1 MQVRGRIGGGDAY
14 RADFLPASYALA
26 LGDFHIGQ
34 KAIAGGITVSVID
47 FHRIPLPPVGT
58 DDHGYLA
65 AGSSMDPTDLF
76 EAAHAVKGVAA
87 NLGLTKLSD
96 VASEITEDFRPGNER
111 KLSDEDVKQRIE
123 TIRELHEQIVYKI
136 RKYIELSE

>member
-1 MQVRGRIGGGDAY
+1 MNIQELYQSIDGDYDQAI
-14 RADFLPASYALA
+14 RVLRVEKLVDK
-26 LGDFHIGQ
+26 HIRRFVDNDVVDG
-34 KAIAGGITVSVID
+34 
-47 FHRIPLPPVGT
+47 L
-58 DDHGYLA
+58 LA

-96 VASEITEDFRPGNER
+96 VATEITEDFRPGNER

>member
-1 MQVRGRIGGGDAY
+1 MEKLVDK
-14 RADFLPASYALA
+14 
-26 LGDFHIGQ
+26 HIRRFVDNDVVDG
-34 KAIAGGITVSVID
+34 
-47 FHRIPLPPVGT
+47 L
-58 DDHGYLA
+58 LA

-76 EAAHAVKGVAA
+76 DAAHAVKGVAA

>member
-1 MQVRGRIGGGDAY
+1 MNIQELYQSIDGDYDQAI
-14 RADFLPASYALA
+14 RVLRVEKLVDK
-26 LGDFHIGQ
+26 HIRRFVDNDVVDG
-34 KAIAGGITVSVID
+34 
-47 FHRIPLPPVGT
+47 L
-58 DDHGYLA
+58 LA

-87 NLGLTKLSD
+87 NLGITKLSD
-96 VASEITEDFRPGNER
+96 AASEITEDFRPGNER

>member
-1 MQVRGRIGGGDAY
+1 MNIQELYQSIDGDYDQAI
-14 RADFLPASYALA
+14 RVLRVEKLVDK
-26 LGDFHIGQ
+26 HIRRFVDNDVVDG
-34 KAIAGGITVSVID
+34 
-47 FHRIPLPPVGT
+47 L
-58 DDHGYLA
+58 LA

>member
-1 MQVRGRIGGGDAY
+1 MNIQELYQSIDGDYDQAI
-14 RADFLPASYALA
+14 RVLRVEKLVDK
-26 LGDFHIGQ
+26 HIRRFVDNDVVDG
-34 KAIAGGITVSVID
+34 
-47 FHRIPLPPVGT
+47 L
-58 DDHGYLA
+58 LA

-123 TIRELHEQIVYKI
+123 TIRELLEQIVYKI

>member
-1 MQVRGRIGGGDAY
+1 MNIQELYQSIDGDYDQAI
-14 RADFLPASYALA
+14 RVLRVEKLVDK
-26 LGDFHIGQ
+26 HIRRFVDSDVVDG
-34 KAIAGGITVSVID
+34 
-47 FHRIPLPPVGT
+47 L
-58 DDHGYLA
+58 LA

-96 VASEITEDFRPGNER
+96 AASEITEDFRPGNER

-123 TIRELHEQIVYKI
+123 TIRELHEQIVNKI

>member
-1 MQVRGRIGGGDAY
+1 MNIQELYQSIDGDYDQAI
-14 RADFLPASYALA
+14 RVLRVEKLVDKHIRRFADNDVVDGL
-26 LGDFHIGQ
+26 
-34 KAIAGGITVSVID
+34 
-47 FHRIPLPPVGT
+47 
-58 DDHGYLA
+58 LA

-96 VASEITEDFRPGNER
+96 VATEITEDFRPGNER

>member
-1 MQVRGRIGGGDAY
+1 MNIQELYQSIDGDYDQAI
-14 RADFLPASYALA
+14 RVLRVEKLVDK
-26 LGDFHIGQ
+26 HIRRFVDNDVVDG
-34 KAIAGGITVSVID
+34 
-47 FHRIPLPPVGT
+47 L
-58 DDHGYLA
+58 LA

-111 KLSDEDVKQRIE
+111 KLSDEDVEQRIE

>member
-1 MQVRGRIGGGDAY
+1 MNIQELYQSIDGDYDQAI
-14 RADFLPASYALA
+14 RVLRVEKLVVK
-26 LGDFHIGQ
+26 HIRRFVDNDVVDG
-34 KAIAGGITVSVID
+34 
-47 FHRIPLPPVGT
+47 L
-58 DDHGYLA
+58 LA

>member
-1 MQVRGRIGGGDAY
+1 MNIQELYQSIDGDYDQAI
-14 RADFLPASYALA
+14 RVLRVEKLVDK
-26 LGDFHIGQ
+26 HIRRFVDNDVVDG
-34 KAIAGGITVSVID
+34 
-47 FHRIPLPPVGT
+47 L
-58 DDHGYLA
+58 LA

-76 EAAHAVKGVAA
+76 DAAHAVKGVAA

-96 VASEITEDFRPGNER
+96 MASEITEDFRPGNER

>member
-1 MQVRGRIGGGDAY
+1 MNIQELYQSIDGDY
-14 RADFLPASYALA
+14 DRAIRVLRVEKLVDK
-26 LGDFHIGQ
+26 HIRRFVDNDVVDG
-34 KAIAGGITVSVID
+34 
-47 FHRIPLPPVGT
+47 L
-58 DDHGYLA
+58 LA

-111 KLSDEDVKQRIE
+111 KLSDEDVRQRIE

>member
-1 MQVRGRIGGGDAY
+1 
-14 RADFLPASYALA
+14 
-26 LGDFHIGQ
+26 
-34 KAIAGGITVSVID
+34 
-47 FHRIPLPPVGT
+47 
-58 DDHGYLA
+58 
-65 AGSSMDPTDLF
+65 MDSTDLF

>member
-1 MQVRGRIGGGDAY
+1 MNIQELYQSIDGDY
-14 RADFLPASYALA
+14 DRAIRVLRVEKLVDK
-26 LGDFHIGQ
+26 HIRRFVDNDVVDG
-34 KAIAGGITVSVID
+34 
-47 FHRIPLPPVGT
+47 L
-58 DDHGYLA
+58 LA

>member
-1 MQVRGRIGGGDAY
+1 MNIQELYQSIDGDYDQAI
-14 RADFLPASYALA
+14 RVLRVEKLVDK
-26 LGDFHIGQ
+26 HIRRFVDNDVVDG
-34 KAIAGGITVSVID
+34 
-47 FHRIPLPPVGT
+47 L
-58 DDHGYLA
+58 LA

-96 VASEITEDFRPGNER
+96 AASEITEDFRPGNER

>member
-1 MQVRGRIGGGDAY
+1 MNIQELYQSIDGDYDQAI
-14 RADFLPASYALA
+14 RVLRVEKLVDK
-26 LGDFHIGQ
+26 HIRRFVDNDVVDG
-34 KAIAGGITVSVID
+34 
-47 FHRIPLPPVGT
+47 L
-58 DDHGYLA
+58 LA

-76 EAAHAVKGVAA
+76 DAAHAVKGVAA

>member
-1 MQVRGRIGGGDAY
+1 MNIQELYQSIDGDYDQAI
-14 RADFLPASYALA
+14 RVLRVEKLVDK
-26 LGDFHIGQ
+26 HIRRFVDNDVVDG
-34 KAIAGGITVSVID
+34 
-47 FHRIPLPPVGT
+47 L
-58 DDHGYLA
+58 LA

-96 VASEITEDFRPGNER
+96 VASEITEVFRPGNER

>member
-1 MQVRGRIGGGDAY
+1 MNIQELYQSIDGDYDQAI
-14 RADFLPASYALA
+14 RVLRVEKLVDK
-26 LGDFHIGQ
+26 HIRRFVDSDVVDG
-34 KAIAGGITVSVID
+34 
-47 FHRIPLPPVGT
+47 L
-58 DDHGYLA
+58 LA
-65 AGSSMDPTDLF
+65 AGSSMDSTDLF

>member
-1 MQVRGRIGGGDAY
+1 MNIQELYQSIDGDYDQAI
-14 RADFLPASYALA
+14 RVLRVEKLVDK
-26 LGDFHIGQ
+26 HIRRFVDNDVVDG
-34 KAIAGGITVSVID
+34 
-47 FHRIPLPPVGT
+47 L
-58 DDHGYLA
+58 LA
-65 AGSSMDPTDLF
+65 AGSSLDPTDLF

-96 VASEITEDFRPGNER
+96 MASEITEDFRPGNER

>member
-1 MQVRGRIGGGDAY
+1 MNIQELYQSIDGDYDQAI
-14 RADFLPASYALA
+14 RVLRVEKLVDK
-26 LGDFHIGQ
+26 HIRRFVDNDVVDG
-34 KAIAGGITVSVID
+34 
-47 FHRIPLPPVGT
+47 L
-58 DDHGYLA
+58 LA
-65 AGSSMDPTDLF
+65 AGNSMNPTDLF

>member
-1 MQVRGRIGGGDAY
+1 MNIQELYQSIDGDYDQAI
-14 RADFLPASYALA
+14 RVLRVEKLVDK
-26 LGDFHIGQ
+26 HIRRFVDNDVVDG
-34 KAIAGGITVSVID
+34 
-47 FHRIPLPPVGT
+47 L
-58 DDHGYLA
+58 LA

-96 VASEITEDFRPGNER
+96 MASEITEDFRPGNER